1 MFTTKHFIWI
11 GICILF
17 ILIMNHYAKKE
28 DFTLQNACYFFM
40 FICLLSETTKMMSD
54 MIPSTHGGMHLNPQS
69 LPFHICSIL
78 LFIVAYITFGKDGP
92 LKQKMIN
99 FFAVVGTC
107 GGIAAILIP
116 TYGVEFN
123 VANVYQCFMY
133 HAALTW
139 FSLYLIRFK
148 HANLGMQAFKDNL
161 VVLFALL
168 VFNLYMNSIL
178 AVYDTNFM
186 FIVRPPLEGLPFLNL
201 SHGYYIYLF
210 RVIMLGVIGLSLFH
224 LPFIVKERKNRSF
237 SYTKK
242 ASSLYLG
249 GLYYES
255 MTRMSSRQTHLLKGE
270 NLLLI
275 IIVILNSLRF
285 HHLGSLDR
293 NIL

>member
-40 FICLLSETTKMMSD
+40 FICLLSETSKMMSD
-54 MIPSTHGGMHLNPQS
+54 MIPSVHGGMHLNPQS

-78 LFIVAYITFGKDGP
+78 LFIAAYITFGKDGP

-133 HAALTW
+133 HATLTW

-148 HANLGMQAFKDNL
+148 HANLGMQAFKNNL

-201 SHGYYIYLF
+201 NHGYYIYLF

-224 LPFIVKERKNRSF
+224 LPFIVKERKSCE
-237 SYTKK
+237 T
-242 ASSLYLG
+242 
-249 GLYYES
+249 ES
-255 MTRMSSRQTHLLKGE
+255 DF
-270 NLLLI
+270 N
-275 IIVILNSLRF
+275 VA
-285 HHLGSLDR
+285 
-293 NIL
+293 

>member
-78 LFIVAYITFGKDGP
+78 LFIAAYITFGKDGP

-133 HAALTW
+133 HATLTC
-139 FSLYLIRFK
+139 FLYI
-148 HANLGMQAFKDNL
+148 
-161 VVLFALL
+161 
-168 VFNLYMNSIL
+168 
-178 AVYDTNFM
+178 
-186 FIVRPPLEGLPFLNL
+186 
-201 SHGYYIYLF
+201 
-210 RVIMLGVIGLSLFH
+210 
-224 LPFIVKERKNRSF
+224 
-237 SYTKK
+237 
-242 ASSLYLG
+242 
-249 GLYYES
+249 
-255 MTRMSSRQTHLLKGE
+255 
-270 NLLLI
+270 
-275 IIVILNSLRF
+275 
-285 HHLGSLDR
+285 
-293 NIL
+293 